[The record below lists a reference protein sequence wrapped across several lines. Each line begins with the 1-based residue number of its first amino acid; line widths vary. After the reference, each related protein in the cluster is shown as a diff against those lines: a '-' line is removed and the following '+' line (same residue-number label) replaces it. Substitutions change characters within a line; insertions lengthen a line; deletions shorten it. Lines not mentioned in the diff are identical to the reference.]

1 MKVRDFLNVC
11 SSTTKISLF
20 DYDSMVHLEYKILK
34 TGFSEVENFTDYL
47 DEEIEWISTDFKYQN
62 DSEIQIFI

>member
-20 DYDSMVHLEYKILK
+20 DYDSMAHLEYKILK

-62 DSEIQIFI
+62 NSEIQIFI